1 MSYVFFLY
9 AESRLLRLKHLT
21 FSFAIKCLKQKKRKE
36 FNRMLKVDIRK
47 ILMSHF
53 MFHHNSQSI
62 DTGDF

>member
-1 MSYVFFLY
+1 M
-9 AESRLLRLKHLT
+9 LK
-21 FSFAIKCLKQKKRKE
+21 KKE

-47 ILMSHF
+47 ILMFHF